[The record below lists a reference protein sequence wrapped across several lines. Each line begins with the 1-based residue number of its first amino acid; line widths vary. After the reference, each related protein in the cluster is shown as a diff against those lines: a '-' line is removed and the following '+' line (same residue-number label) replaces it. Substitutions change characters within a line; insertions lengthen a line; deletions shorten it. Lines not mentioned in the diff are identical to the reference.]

1 MKIFQARIS
10 INSCILK
17 AYIFVFARNVS
28 GQQVFEP
35 FSTTSI
41 FWGCIL
47 ISGYS
52 LQPTNYGR
60 RRTTCNMLPSSLP
73 TAGCRS
79 ATSST
84 APQLASRDGARQ
96 HRLSTKFRRVCLA
109 ITDTAQLALR
119 GNLPRWFASRCFI
132 KIAHL
137 LPPQN
142 RESSRAKKSL

>member
-1 MKIFQARIS
+1 MKIFQARLS

-79 ATSST
+79 
-84 APQLASRDGARQ
+84 PRQ
-96 HRLSTKFRRVCLA
+96 
-109 ITDTAQLALR
+109 AQL
-119 GNLPRWFASRCFI
+119 LPNWLHEMAHVNTVFPRSSAAFASR
-132 KIAHL
+132 L
-137 LPPQN
+137 LIPPN
-142 RESSRAKKSL
+142 SHYAAIYRADLLHVAS